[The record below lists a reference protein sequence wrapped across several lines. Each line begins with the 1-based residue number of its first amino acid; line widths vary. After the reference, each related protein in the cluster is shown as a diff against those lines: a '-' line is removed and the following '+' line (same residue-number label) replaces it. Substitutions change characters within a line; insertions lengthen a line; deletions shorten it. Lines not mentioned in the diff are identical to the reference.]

1 MLTQNHTEEPG
12 NHKCFHLR
20 DLPAVIKS
28 IFLIIIL
35 FFVIFMLWRTFVSDS
50 KKKQAFTLTET
61 SSKLEKVL
69 KISELSTY
77 QVTFNG
83 VAAVNDEDGKLLY
96 NVAYNAKVRI
106 GFDMEALQVSVDETD
121 AADKKIVVTLPKVGV
136 IDADVD
142 PGSLDYIFAK
152 KRANTDD
159 VSATA
164 YPACVADAKEECG
177 ANEMIS
183 KQATENA
190 VNTIKALSQPL
201 LAQYPEYSLEI
212 VDEGGVSHE

>member
-1 MLTQNHTEEPG
+1 MGRGEEKKGKQEKAIIQKKVVIRPG
-12 NHKCFHLR
+12 KFVFL
-20 DLPAVIKS
+20 AVV
-28 IFLIIIL
+28 LAAAGL
-35 FFVIFMLWRTFVSDS
+35 FIRCSFFGGNEAQTTVLS
-50 KKKQAFTLTET
+50 T
-61 SSKLEKVL
+61 SQLEKVL
-69 KISELSTY
+69 KISELSVY
-77 QVTFNG
+77 KVTFNG